1 MDRDRISEK
10 DWAVIAPFLPTER
23 GRNCR
28 PAHDNRLV
36 FAGMLWILRSGAA
49 WRELPDKFGKWNS
62 IYRRFRRWCDAGV
75 FDDLLQTL
83 VDLGMTEEWRVQMVD
98 STVVR
103 GHSQAAGAKKGVQIR
118 GLVEAAAA
126 SRARSTCEPTVS
138 DAPSAFSSLAD
149 RPPTAAIFS
158 P

>member
-1 MDRDRISEK
+1 M
-10 DWAVIAPFLPTER
+10 IAPFLPSER

-28 PAHDNRLV
+28 PAHDNRSV

-49 WRELPDKFGKWNS
+49 WRELPDKFGEWNS

-75 FDDLLQTL
+75 FDDLLETL
-83 VDLGMTEEWRVQMVD
+83 VDLGITEDWRVQMVD

-103 GHSQAAGAKKGVQIR
+103 GHSQAAGAKKGARMR

-126 SRARSTCEPTVS
+126 SRARPTCVATVS
-138 DAPSAFSSLAD
+138 GAPSAS
-149 RPPTAAIFS
+149 
-158 P
+158 

>member
-1 MDRDRISEK
+1 MDRDRISDP
-10 DWAVIAPFLPTER
+10 DWAVIAPFLPSER

-62 IYRRFRRWCDAGV
+62 IYRRFRRWCDGGV
-75 FDDLLQTL
+75 FDDLLETL

-126 SRARSTCEPTVS
+126 LRARSTCVATVS
-138 DAPSAFSSLAD
+138 DVPSAS
-149 RPPTAAIFS
+149 
-158 P
+158 

>member
-1 MDRDRISEK
+1 MDRDRISDEH
-10 DWAVIAPFLPTER
+10 WSVIAPFLPPEQ

-36 FAGMLWILRSGAA
+36 FAGMLWILRSGGA

-62 IYRRFRRWCDAGV
+62 IYRRFRRWCEAGV
-75 FDDLLQTL
+75 FDDLLETL

-103 GHSQAAGAKKGVQIR
+103 GHSQAAGQK
-118 GLVEAAAA
+118 
-126 SRARSTCEPTVS
+126 T
-138 DAPSAFSSLAD
+138 
-149 RPPTAAIFS
+149 
-158 P
+158 